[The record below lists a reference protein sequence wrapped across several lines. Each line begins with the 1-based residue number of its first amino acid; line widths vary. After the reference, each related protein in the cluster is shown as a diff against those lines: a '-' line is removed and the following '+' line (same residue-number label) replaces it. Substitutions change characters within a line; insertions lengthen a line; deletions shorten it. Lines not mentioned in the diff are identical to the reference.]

1 MRRVAISGYR
11 CGFTLVEIL
20 LAVAIIGLL
29 AAFIVPASS
38 RAVTYR
44 KNARVASQLR
54 TAMAAFDMNRSET
67 GNIPPSS
74 GNGVI
79 PSGMADYFTFMK
91 ITSWWTVDTEIGGSW
106 SWAGGTNAA
115 ITLTPTTT
123 DTDAMQELDRM
134 VDDGNLATG
143 SFRLNG
149 SSYSYYQNCRRIP
162 RDLSRG

>member
-1 MRRVAISGYR
+1 M
-11 CGFTLVEIL
+11 EIL

-91 ITSWWTVDTEIGGSW
+91 ITSWWTVDTEVGGSW

-123 DTDAMQELDRM
+123 DTNAMQELDRM

-149 SSYSYYQNCRRIP
+149 SSYSYYLGQ
-162 RDLSRG
+162 